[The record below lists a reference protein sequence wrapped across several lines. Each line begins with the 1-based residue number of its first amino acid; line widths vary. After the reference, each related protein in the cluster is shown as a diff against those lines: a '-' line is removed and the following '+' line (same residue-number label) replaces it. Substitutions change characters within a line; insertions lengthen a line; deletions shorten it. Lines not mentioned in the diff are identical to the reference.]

1 MITRHFVNTC
11 LVYLSFLLLFLLL
24 IVWTSDA
31 ERQILN
37 PNANAQSLV
46 QVLIKAS
53 GHKTEVF
60 VKCLPSVMYV
70 CVFYSGKS
78 SEEEAQ

>member
-1 MITRHFVNTC
+1 MPAL
-11 LVYLSFLLLFLLL
+11 LVDL
-24 IVWTSDA
+24 VWTSDA

-37 PNANAQSLV
+37 PNANTQSLV

-70 CVFYSGKS
+70 RVFYCGKS
-78 SEEEAQ
+78 SNMLEAQ

>member
-1 MITRHFVNTC
+1 MNFVSMPAH
-11 LVYLSFLLLFLLL
+11 LVWSN
-24 IVWTSDA
+24 DA
-31 ERQILN
+31 DRQILN
-37 PNANAQSLV
+37 SNSNTRSLV

-70 CVFYSGKS
+70 RVFYCGKS
-78 SEEEAQ
+78 SDVLEAQ